1 MPPASDEALAAL
13 PMRTAARVAGR
24 RRPAVLMAALGSERA
39 AEVMHHLREEEI
51 ETLSLEMVKM
61 GPIDEETTEAIL
73 GELAAISADGLGGI
87 AGGIE
92 LAREGLERALGA

>member
-24 RRPAVLMAALGSERA
+24 RKAAVLMAALGSHRA
-39 AEVMHHLREEEI
+39 AAGMPPPRGEEI

-73 GELAAISADGLGGI
+73 GELTAISADGLGGI

-92 LAREGLERALGA
+92 LAREVLERALG